1 MGSEYEIAHA
11 HSLGVAV
18 RLMGD
23 YTSVFIHIE
32 NLLPGKLILK
42 SLLQLSPLPPD
53 IAKELN
59 NYPMQ
64 FKYDVDGS
72 CMIVVITNAPLD
84 SRNLER
90 LAKRAI
96 MGLAKT
102 GGIASNGSGDYVIA
116 VSTAKDN
123 LIPYS
128 SDSLYHDTKILKNEV
143 ISPLFL
149 ATIEATEEA
158 ILNSLFAAETM
169 TGRDDHKILSIPI
182 DQIIDIM
189 KKYNKINVD

>member
-1 MGSEYEIAHA
+1 M
-11 HSLGVAV
+11 
-18 RLMGD
+18 M
-23 YTSVFIHIE
+23 
-32 NLLPGKLILK
+32 
-42 SLLQLSPLPPD
+42 
-53 IAKELN
+53 
-59 NYPMQ
+59 
-64 FKYDVDGS
+64 
-72 CMIVVITNAPLD
+72 VVITDAPLD

-90 LAKRAI
+90 LGKRAI

-116 VSTAKDN
+116 VSTAKEN

-128 SDSLYHDTKILKNEV
+128 SDSAFNETKVLRNDA

-169 TGRDDHKILSIPI
+169 TGKDGREIKSIPI
-182 DQIIDIM
+182 DEILKIM
-189 KKYNKINVD
+189 KKYNKITDK